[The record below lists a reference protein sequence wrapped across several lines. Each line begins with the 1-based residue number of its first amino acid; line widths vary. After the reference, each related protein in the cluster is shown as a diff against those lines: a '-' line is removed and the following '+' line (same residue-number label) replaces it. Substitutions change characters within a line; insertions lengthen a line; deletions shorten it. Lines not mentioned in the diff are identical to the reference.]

1 MPSPAVEFACLSAR
15 LDCNPLIPSNKRPLF
30 TQLFVYAASARSYRR
45 APSPLINVPR
55 LSTPDVPRSL
65 FPGALARPV
74 RTNWNVQRPLA
85 LRYVL
90 ANASRTPEHPAITVL
105 PNKPSMTSFV
115 QVVSVPTADTP
126 GACLL
131 LHFDHR
137 RYMLGRIAE
146 GTQRN
151 MVQRK
156 VPLAKIND
164 IFLTGTVDWDSEGGL
179 LGMILTL
186 ADLKA
191 ASAADSELRN
201 QQLRAKGKT
210 PKEEAVPPRLNVHGG
225 RNLVHYLATA
235 RRFILRKALPLYP
248 REIRRDP
255 RAASQDGPL
264 EPDYVD
270 ENIRMWSI
278 PLVAD
283 AASTQSSTSSPV
295 GDDNTEQPPKRRK
308 LSTEPDDL
316 PEDDA
321 AAPAEDFTA
330 DEADQAIREGV
341 VRDMF
346 NSTWKLDTLREM
358 RLADVQ
364 LPAKIFIRNDQG
376 HIEPYK
382 GPPASECPDTRVL
395 VRLPWP
401 ASKIEQ
407 LPATRPSRESMCYIV
422 KCHSRRGKFDPK
434 AAASYGIEKINFKRL
449 TAGESVPGKDG
460 VLVTPD
466 MVMGP
471 SIEGR
476 GFAVVDLPSPAL
488 IDALLAR
495 REFSDPDVMSCVD
508 TIFWILS
515 ENVTL
520 DEPRLRQFIKD
531 RPGARHL
538 VLSTDLCP
546 NTPALESP
554 AAQIIKMNA
563 VDKDRFHLPVFDMKP
578 TTELPEDLRS
588 IAAPAQV
595 GWRYRLAPKP
605 GSDESLVVPIMDT
618 SKPIVELATSAPQ
631 VLALAEAARSEA
643 ADPVFL
649 ASAKKAQRDLPC
661 PDAEIMPLGTG
672 SAMPSKYRN
681 VSATLIRVP
690 GWGSYLLDC
699 GENTLGQL
707 RRAFGHA
714 GADDVL
720 RDLRA
725 IYISH
730 AHADHHLGTIRVI
743 GRWRRVADPT
753 SRIAI
758 IATSKYQDFVRESHQ
773 IQDIAPQRLV
783 PITLRPS
790 DGRPTPGSIAT
801 PSPLTVAD
809 FDALSRLP
817 TIEACFVEH
826 CYEATAVVLTFPDT
840 GLKIA
845 YSGDCRPSAAFA
857 ALGRSTHLLIHECT
871 FEDELQGDALA
882 KKHSTLSEAL
892 DVGRRMGA
900 RRILLT
906 HFSQRYPKLPLV
918 DDKMKVGAAA
928 AAVIEGS
935 SNSAEGDAHAGAG
948 AGDAAQAIPAD
959 ETKADELDVD
969 VLFAFD
975 LMRVKLGEFKQA
987 KKFLPAL
994 RELLQEE
1001 EKKADEDEGVEQ

>member
-1 MPSPAVEFACLSAR
+1 MRSPAAEVARLSAR
-15 LDCNPLIPSNKRPLF
+15 LDCSCGPLAPYTRPLSPRP
-30 TQLFVYAASARSYRR
+30 FVCAASARCYRR
-45 APSPLINVPR
+45 PPSPLVNVPR
-55 LSTPDVPRSL
+55 LSTPDVPGSL

-90 ANASRTPEHPAITVL
+90 ADASRLPHHPAITVL
-105 PNKPSMTSFV
+105 PIKHSNMSSFV

-126 GACLL
+126 GACVL

-151 MVQRK
+151 MIQRK

-179 LGMILTL
+179 LGMMLTL

-191 ASAADSELRN
+191 ASAADLESRN
-201 QQLRAKGKT
+201 QQLLAKGKK
-210 PKEEAVPPRLNVHGG
+210 PRDDVLPPRLNIHGG
-225 RNLVHYLATA
+225 KNLVHYLATA
-235 RRFILRKALPLYP
+235 RRFILRKALPVYP

-255 RAASQDGPL
+255 RPASHEGPL

-270 ENIRMWSI
+270 ENIRMWSV
-278 PLVAD
+278 PLVAA
-283 AASTQSSTSSPV
+283 AASAHASPSCPAQ
-295 GDDNTEQPPKRRK
+295 DESENAEQPAKKRK
-308 LSTEPDDL
+308 LSSEPDDL
-316 PEDDA
+316 PEDAAAAAAAAA
-321 AAPAEDFTA
+321 AAPAGDFSAED
-330 DEADQAIREGV
+330 ADQAIREGV

-346 NSTWKLDTLREM
+346 NSSWKLDTLREM

-376 HIEPYK
+376 RIELYN
-382 GPPASECPDTRVL
+382 GPPASEAPDTLVL

-407 LPATRPSRESMCYIV
+407 LPATKPSRESMCYIV

-434 AAASYGIEKINFKRL
+434 AAASYGIQKIDFKKL
-449 TAGESVPGKDG
+449 TAGESVTGKDG

-471 SIEGR
+471 SVEGR

-515 ENVTL
+515 ENVSL
-520 DEPRLRQFIKD
+520 GDPRLRQFVKD
-531 RPGARHL
+531 RPGVRHL
-538 VLSTDLCP
+538 VLGPGVCP
-546 NTPALESP
+546 NVPALESP

-563 VDKDRFHLPVFDMKP
+563 IDKDRFRLPVFDMKP
-578 TTELPEDLRS
+578 AVELPEDLRS
-588 IAAPAQV
+588 LVAPAQV
-595 GWRYRLAPKP
+595 GWKHRLAPKP
-605 GSDESLVVPIMDT
+605 GPDESSVVPAMDT
-618 SKPIVELATSAPQ
+618 SKPLVELATSAPQ

-643 ADPVFL
+643 ADPAFL
-649 ASAKKAQRDLPC
+649 ASAEKAQRDLPC

-681 VSATLIRVP
+681 VSSTLIRVP

-743 GRWRRVADPT
+743 GRWRRVADPAA
-753 SRIAI
+753 RLAI
-758 IATSKYQDFVRESHQ
+758 IATSKYHDFVRESHQ

-783 PITLRPS
+783 PIALRPA
-790 DGRPTPGSIAT
+790 DGRPTPGSLAT
-801 PSPLTVAD
+801 PSTLTVAD
-809 FDALSRLP
+809 FDALGRLP
-817 TIEACFVEH
+817 AVEACFVEH

-857 ALGRSTHLLIHECT
+857 ALAKGAHLLIHECT

-892 DVGRRMGA
+892 DVGRKMGA

-918 DDKMKVGAAA
+918 DERMRTGP
-928 AAVIEGS
+928 
-935 SNSAEGDAHAGAG
+935 G
-948 AGDAAQAIPAD
+948 AGDAAQAIAAD
-959 ETKADELDVD
+959 ASNADELDVD

-1001 EKKADEDEGVEQ
+1001 EKADEDEGGEP